1 MNAPMPAGKAAII
14 SGASRAAPLL
24 LAGAL
29 CLPAAAQEGAKAA
42 TILLDAGAEKI
53 VCTLNGSRAARDLLA
68 QLPLEVEISDYA
80 GKEKTF
86 SPPRKLDTSDAPPDD
101 GSAGSLAYFAPWNNV
116 VLFYKDGGP
125 FSGLYE
131 LGECASGA
139 TAIEKLRGRVT
150 VSAHE

>member
-1 MNAPMPAGKAAII
+1 MTTHMPTGKTANSKTAAALLCCLAIAASAAHAQENAAMNII
-14 SGASRAAPLL
+14 VKSGAH
-24 LAGAL
+24 
-29 CLPAAAQEGAKAA
+29 EV
-42 TILLDAGAEKI
+42 
-53 VCTLNGSRAARDLLA
+53 VCTLGASRAARDLLA

>member
-1 MNAPMPAGKAAII
+1 MTTHMPTGKTAN
-14 SGASRAAPLL
+14 SKT
-24 LAGAL
+24 
-29 CLPAAAQEGAKAA
+29 AAALLCCLAIAASAAHAQENAA
-42 TILLDAGAEKI
+42 MNIIVKSDAHEV
-53 VCTLNGSRAARDLLA
+53 VCALNASRAARDLLA

-86 SPPRKLDTSDAPPDD
+86 SPPKKLDTTDATLAA
-101 GSAGSLAYFAPWNNV
+101 GTKGSLAYFAPWNNV
-116 VLFYKDGGP
+116 VLFYRDGGP

>member
-1 MNAPMPAGKAAII
+1 MKTLHTLSAA
-14 SGASRAAPLL
+14 L
-24 LAGAL
+24 LASAL
-29 CLPAAAQEGAKAA
+29 PLCPAAQE
-42 TILLDAGAEKI
+42 AGAVRITVASGTHEV
-53 VCTLNGSRAARDLLA
+53 VCTLGASRAARDLLA

-86 SPPRKLDTSDAPPDD
+86 SPPKKLDTTDATLA
-101 GSAGSLAYFAPWNNV
+101 AGTKRSLAYFAPWNNV
-116 VLFYKDGGP
+116 VLFYRDGGP

-139 TAIEKLRGRVT
+139 AAIEKLRGRVT